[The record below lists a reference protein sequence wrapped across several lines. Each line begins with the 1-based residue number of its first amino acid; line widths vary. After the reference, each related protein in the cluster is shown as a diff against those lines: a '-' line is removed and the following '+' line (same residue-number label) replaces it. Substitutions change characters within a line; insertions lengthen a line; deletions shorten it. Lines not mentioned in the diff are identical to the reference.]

1 MRTALFLSLIRH
13 NENCW
18 LWNEFVD
25 ISPLSDKISI
35 HAGVAELADALRSG
49 RSEHSARESSNLS
62 FGTRDLLQ
70 WRSFY
75 FPKRPIAK
83 QTCGGTIFATKTAMF
98 KKLVEKLKN
107 IHWSDRR
114 LITVVVIVILV
125 ILMMDFNNRM
135 STMIQLNQM
144 ETILET
150 KLAGLEATQLVVEED
165 IAYATSDRALEEWAR
180 EKYRLI
186 AEGDH
191 PIIIMPPSDY
201 TPTPTP
207 TPKPETV
214 VLTRLEIWKELIF
227 GGEELP

>member
-1 MRTALFLSLIRH
+1 
-13 NENCW
+13 
-18 LWNEFVD
+18 
-25 ISPLSDKISI
+25 
-35 HAGVAELADALRSG
+35 
-49 RSEHSARESSNLS
+49 
-62 FGTRDLLQ
+62 
-70 WRSFY
+70 
-75 FPKRPIAK
+75 
-83 QTCGGTIFATKTAMF
+83 MF

-107 IHWSDRR
+107 IPWTDRR

-150 KLAGLEATQLVVEED
+150 KLAGLEATRLVVEED
-165 IAYATSDRALEEWAR
+165 IAYAKSDRALEEWAR

-186 AEGDH
+186 EEGDQ

-207 TPKPETV
+207 TPKPETI
-214 VLTRLEIWKELIF
+214 VLTHLEIWKELIF
-227 GGEELP
+227 GSEELP